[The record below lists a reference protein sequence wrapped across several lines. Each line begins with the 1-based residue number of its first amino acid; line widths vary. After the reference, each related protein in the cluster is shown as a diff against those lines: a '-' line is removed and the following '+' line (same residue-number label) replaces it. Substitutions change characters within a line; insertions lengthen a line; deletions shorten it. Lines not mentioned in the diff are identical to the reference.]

1 MVTWQRD
8 ISEIRRLLLEIEGG
22 REAFCALPRSA
33 AEAMMLPA
41 EDCLPDAEARKLAYH
56 LSLLESAGLARFSRL
71 SNGNWHVRGLTW
83 SGHEL
88 LDNIRREDVWAAV
101 QERHRQLGGFSM
113 EILSG
118 LAGEMMRREAGAL
131 ETSGT

>member
-1 MVTWQRD
+1 MVAWKRD
-8 ISEIRRLLLEIEGG
+8 IGEIRRLLLEIEAG

-33 AEAMMLPA
+33 AEAMMLPV

-56 LSLLESAGLARFSRL
+56 LSLLESAGFAKFSRL
-71 SNGNWHVRGLTW
+71 ENGNWFVRGLTW

-88 LDNIRREDVWAAV
+88 LDNIRPDDVWTAV

-113 EILSG
+113 EILG
-118 LAGEMMRREAGAL
+118 DLAKDLMRSKAGKL
-131 ETSGT
+131 ESSDA

>member
-1 MVTWQRD
+1 MVAWQRD
-8 ISEIRRLLLEIEGG
+8 IGEIRRLLLEIEGG
-22 REAFCALPRSA
+22 RQAFCALPRSA

-83 SGHEL
+83 NGHEL
-88 LDNIRREDVWAAV
+88 LDNIRREDIWEAL
-101 QERHRQLGGFSM
+101 QDRHRQLGGFSM
-113 EILSG
+113 EILSD
-118 LAGEMMRREAGAL
+118 LAKEMMRREAGRL
-131 ETSGT
+131 EPSGT

>member
-8 ISEIRRLLLEIEGG
+8 IDEIRRLLLEIEGG

-56 LSLLESAGLARFSRL
+56 LSLLESAGFAKFSRL
-71 SNGNWHVRGLTW
+71 SNGYWHVRGLTW

-88 LDNIRREDVWAAV
+88 LDNIRREDIWAAV
-101 QERHRQLGGFSM
+101 RERHRQLGGFSM

-118 LAGEMMRREAGAL
+118 LAGEMMRSEAGRL
-131 ETSGT
+131 EASDA